1 MYVRDIWPRESIAR
15 GSRESGEIVFR
26 GLASFR
32 IPRRGDGGGGGGG
45 ADDIVAIEN
54 NRRALISLA
63 QARAAGMIPPRYVS
77 TAEELYDGS
86 TAHSLSLSHF
96 LSFSFFFFFF
106 SYTTTTTTTT
116 SFGRMHQLSCMEN
129 ERARTPGSIYTS
141 KIKRNGRECESVRTR
156 KWHCSPV

>member
-32 IPRRGDGGGGGGG
+32 IPRRGDGGGGEGG

-86 TAHSLSLSHF
+86 TAHSLSLSLTSY
-96 LSFSFFFFFF
+96 LS
-106 SYTTTTTTTT
+106 
-116 SFGRMHQLSCMEN
+116 LSSSSSPIPPLLLLHVF
-129 ERARTPGSIYTS
+129 RTNAPALLHG
-141 KIKRNGRECESVRTR
+141 K
-156 KWHCSPV
+156 